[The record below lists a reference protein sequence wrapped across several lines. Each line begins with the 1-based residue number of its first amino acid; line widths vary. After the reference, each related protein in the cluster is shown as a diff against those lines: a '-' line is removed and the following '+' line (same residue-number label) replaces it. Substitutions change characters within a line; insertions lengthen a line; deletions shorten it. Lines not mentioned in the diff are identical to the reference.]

1 MKHQAHKLAE
11 MVGEQKPPKNGN
23 TRFLAI
29 TSGKGGVGKTTV
41 SANLAWLLAKQ
52 GYKVGLFDADIGLA
66 NLDVMLGVKTA
77 RNILHLLKGECA
89 IDEILV
95 EVDTNLWL
103 VPGESGNEILRFH
116 DQFLMERFY
125 NEIKKL
131 DFLDYLIIDT
141 GAGIADH
148 VQMFLDAADEVL
160 VVPVPDPAAI
170 TDAYAMIKI
179 LSTKRDRLFMLLN
192 QVKSTKEGESVFIK
206 IHKVASQNLPG
217 LSLEAAGFLPR
228 DSDVEKSVRQ
238 RALFSK
244 TVPNAAATMRLDEIS
259 KQLVARME
267 HKMLQGKEESGFGRF
282 FKRLLNQF

>member
-11 MVGEQKPPKNGN
+11 MVSEQKPPKNGK

-41 SANLAWLLAKQ
+41 SANLGWMLAQK

-66 NLDVMLGVKTA
+66 NLDVMLGVKTG

-89 IDEILV
+89 IEEILV
-95 EVDTNLWL
+95 EVDANLWL

-141 GAGIADH
+141 GAGIAEH

-160 VVPVPDPAAI
+160 VVTVPDPAAI

-179 LSTKRDRLFMLLN
+179 LSAKRERVFMLLN
-192 QVKSTKEGESVFIK
+192 QVRNLKEGESVFGK
-206 IHKVASQNLPG
+206 IQKVAAQNLGTLELELAG
-217 LSLEAAGFLPR
+217 LLPR
-228 DSDVEKSVRQ
+228 DADVEKSVRS
-238 RALFSK
+238 RYLFSK
-244 TVPNAAATMRLDEIS
+244 AVPNAAATMRLAEIIDR
-259 KQLVARME
+259 LVARME
-267 HKMLQGKEESGFGRF
+267 HKMLQGREESGFGRF

>member
-23 TRFLAI
+23 TRFLAV

-41 SANLAWLLAKQ
+41 SANLAWLLAQK

-77 RNILHLLKGECA
+77 RNILHLLKGECT
-89 IDEILV
+89 IEEILM
-95 EVDTNLWL
+95 EVDPNLWL

-141 GAGIADH
+141 GAGITDH

-160 VVPVPDPAAI
+160 VVTVPDPAAI

-179 LSTKRDRLFMLLN
+179 LSAKRDRLFMLLN
-192 QVKSTKEGESVFIK
+192 QVRSIKEGESVFGK
-206 IHKVASQNLPG
+206 IQKVATQNLPT
-217 LSLEAAGFLPR
+217 LTLESAGFLPR
-228 DSDVEKSVRQ
+228 DTDVEKSVRS
-238 RALFSK
+238 RYLFSK
-244 TVPNAAATMRLDEIS
+244 AVPNAAATMRLSDIADM
-259 KQLVARME
+259 LIARME
-267 HKMLQGKEESGFGRF
+267 HKMLQGREESGFGRF